1 MKRLLDIVFSIC
13 GLVVGVPVMLVC
25 ALLIRLDSPG
35 HPLFAQIRVGRNGKL
50 FVCYKL
56 RTMRA
61 GTPNVATH
69 EASRA
74 SVTRIGQ
81 VLRKTKIDELPQLWN
96 VLVGEMSLVGPR
108 PCLPSQIELIEARR
122 ARGVLALRPG
132 ITGIAQVAGVDMS
145 DPERLAVLDARYVG
159 DHSLA
164 TYFTLLFRTVFGAGQ
179 GDRVAS

>member
-1 MKRLLDIVFSIC
+1 MKRLLDIVFSIT

-25 ALLIRLDSPG
+25 AVLIRLDSPG
-35 HPLFAQIRVGRNGKL
+35 NPLFAQIRVGRNGRL

-81 VLRKTKIDELPQLWN
+81 VLRKTKLDELPQLWN

-108 PCLPSQIELIEARR
+108 PCLPSQVALIEARR

-159 DHSLA
+159 DHSLV
-164 TYFTLLFRTVFGAGQ
+164 TYFTLLFRTVFGAGR